1 MDSYVI
7 LIIIA
12 VILLILFSIY
22 LVIKKSLNDN
32 DKKYT
37 FDKVEKISPYNQT
50 DVYRLN
56 NLNDKSYGTV
66 RKSKP
71 IVPPDFDKSKPIG
84 YKNKSYGEQSNMI
97 NTFKK

>member
-12 VILLILFSIY
+12 VILLILGSIY
-22 LVIKKSLNDN
+22 VVIKKKLEGKDE
-32 DKKYT
+32 T
-37 FDKVEKISPYNQT
+37 FQGEKVEKLSPYNQA

-56 NLNDKSYGTV
+56 NLNDNARVV

-71 IVPPDFDKSKPIG
+71 ITPPNFDRNKPIG

-97 NTFKK
+97 NIFKK

>member
-37 FDKVEKISPYNQT
+37 FDKVEKLSPYNQA

-56 NLNDKSYGTV
+56 NLNDNARVV

-71 IVPPDFDKSKPIG
+71 ITPPNFDRNKPIG
-84 YKNKSYGEQSNMI
+84 YKNKSYGEQTNMI
-97 NTFKK
+97 NIFKK

>member
-1 MDSYVI
+1 M
-7 LIIIA
+7 IIIA
-12 VILLILFSIY
+12 VILFILFSIY

-37 FDKVEKISPYNQT
+37 FDKVEKISPYNQA

-56 NLNDKSYGTV
+56 NLNDNARVV

-71 IVPPDFDKSKPIG
+71 ITPPDFDKSKPIG

>member
-1 MDSYVI
+1 M
-7 LIIIA
+7 LFW
-12 VILLILFSIY
+12 LFSIY

-37 FDKVEKISPYNQT
+37 FDKVEKLSPYNQA

-56 NLNDKSYGTV
+56 NLNDNARVV

-71 IVPPDFDKSKPIG
+71 ITPPNFDKSKPIG
-84 YKNKSYGEQSNMI
+84 YKNKSYGEQTNMI